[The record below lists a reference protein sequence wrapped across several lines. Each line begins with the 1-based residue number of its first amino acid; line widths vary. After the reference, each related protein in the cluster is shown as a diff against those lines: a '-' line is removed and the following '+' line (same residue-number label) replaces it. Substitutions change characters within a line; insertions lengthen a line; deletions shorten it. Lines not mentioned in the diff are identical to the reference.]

1 MEENTK
7 KPVENGVVDSQVT
20 EDVKMENQVPMHRF
34 NEVIQERNELR
45 SKMAEISSAEEEA
58 RAKSLEE
65 QGKFET
71 LLTEERQKGKTMAEK
86 YTQLEDTF
94 NSYVNG
100 EKERLLADLPET
112 KRERY
117 QDVDLKTLRNLV
129 EDLNNDKVNM
139 KKSEAG
145 TGRTQLPENPFKS
158 MDTSEKRKNWND
170 ILQSYKK

>member
-1 MEENTK
+1 
-7 KPVENGVVDSQVT
+7 
-20 EDVKMENQVPMHRF
+20 MENQVPMHRF

-71 LLTEERQKGKTMAEK
+71 LLTEERQKGKVMAEK

-117 QDVDLKTLRNLV
+117 QDVDLEIWLKILIT
-129 EDLNNDKVNM
+129 
-139 KKSEAG
+139 KK
-145 TGRTQLPENPFKS
+145 L
-158 MDTSEKRKNWND
+158 
-170 ILQSYKK
+170 I